1 MKKDNCKIYIIQ
13 MHTYT
18 IPSRLIK
25 RITNYEYS
33 HIAISLDR
41 NCNTIYS
48 FGRKKYTSFING
60 GFSVE
65 HKSGEFFSKF
75 KDTICRIYELDVT
88 IEQYNA
94 LKKIINYMK
103 NNKEI
108 YKYDY
113 IGVFLRY
120 IKVPVR
126 FKDKYVCSFFVA
138 DILEKANIYKFDK
151 KTCFIK
157 PKDFENIPNLN
168 LIYVGNYLKCV

>member
-1 MKKDNCKIYIIQ
+1 

-94 LKKIINYMK
+94 LKKIINYDIK
-103 NNKEI
+103 I
-108 YKYDY
+108 YLLLYNLQILKGAYTQKQTA
-113 IGVFLRY
+113 LKR
-120 IKVPVR
+120 
-126 FKDKYVCSFFVA
+126 SFSA
-138 DILEKANIYKFDK
+138 S
-151 KTCFIK
+151 
-157 PKDFENIPNLN
+157 
-168 LIYVGNYLKCV
+168 

>member
-1 MKKDNCKIYIIQ
+1 M
-13 MHTYT
+13 
-18 IPSRLIK
+18 
-25 RITNYEYS
+25 
-33 HIAISLDR
+33 
-41 NCNTIYS
+41 
-48 FGRKKYTSFING
+48 
-60 GFSVE
+60 E

-103 NNKEI
+103 KNKEI

>member
-25 RITNYEYS
+25 TITNYEYS

-75 KDTICRIYELDVT
+75 KDTTCRIYELDVT

-103 NNKEI
+103 KNRES

-126 FKDKYVCSFFVA
+126 FKDKYVCSFF
-138 DILEKANIYKFDK
+138 
-151 KTCFIK
+151 CS
-157 PKDFENIPNLN
+157 
-168 LIYVGNYLKCV
+168 

>member
-25 RITNYEYS
+25 TITNYEYS

-75 KDTICRIYELDVT
+75 KDTTCRIYELDVT

-94 LKKIINYMK
+94 LKKIIN
-103 NNKEI
+103 
-108 YKYDY
+108 

-151 KTCFIK
+151 KTCFIS

-168 LIYVGNYLKCV
+168 LIYVGNYLKHV